1 MKTVKM
7 SFDIIIRN
15 GRIIDG
21 TGNPWYHGEIGIK
34 EGKIKE
40 IRSKIS
46 NEGSREIDAGG
57 MIICPGFIDMHSHTD
72 FILPIFNNVES
83 FIRQGITTNVIG
95 MCGNSLAPIHPD
107 HVEDFRKFYA
117 RIIPLYE
124 DYQFMWNTFKEY
136 LAKLEKDQC
145 TINLV
150 PVVGFENI
158 RISGGPR
165 YENRPPT
172 FDETER
178 MKEYVIEA
186 MEAGAFGMSTG
197 LIYAP
202 QVYAKTE
209 EIIDVVKVVAQYGGL
224 YFSHIRDEG
233 KDVIDAIKEVI
244 EIVEKSGCRGGH
256 IAHHKISGKI
266 SWDKSV
272 ETLTL
277 IEEANK
283 RDVSITYDQ
292 YPYNRGFTFLNA
304 LLPPW
309 VHEGGPDKLLE
320 RIKEKTNQERIKEE
334 TSDQIDEWEN
344 FIKRNGFDCVYL
356 SSVVSEKWKDIE
368 GKNIP
373 EITKI
378 KGMKDEWETL
388 FSILIDEEGGST
400 VTLET
405 MGEDDIRRIMTGPYH
420 MVGTD
425 GLGIPNKPSLGKYHP
440 RFYGT
445 YPRILGKY
453 VREEQLLTLEDAIR
467 RMTSF
472 PALRLR
478 LTDRGLI
485 KENFWADLVIFDP
498 ETVIDK
504 ATYENPHQFPE
515 GIPHVIV
522 NGVIVVDNNKQKRKF
537 PGKVLRR
544 PI

>member
-46 NEGSREIDAGG
+46 NEGSREIDAEG

-72 FILPIFNNVES
+72 FNRVES
-83 FIRQGITTNVIG
+83 FVRQGITTNVIG
-95 MCGNSLAPIHPD
+95 MCGNSFAPIHPD
-107 HVEDFRKFYA
+107 HVEDFRRFYA
-117 RIIPLYE
+117 RVISLYE
-124 DYQFMWNTFKEY
+124 DYEFTWNTFNEY

-158 RISGGPR
+158 RIAGGPG

-172 FDETER
+172 FAETER
-178 MKEYVIEA
+178 MKECVKEA

-202 QVYAKTE
+202 QIYAKTE
-209 EIIDVVKVVAQYGGL
+209 EIIDLVKVVTQYGGL

-233 KDVIDAIKEVI
+233 KDVINAIKEVI

-266 SWDKSV
+266 SWGKSK

-277 IEEANK
+277 IEEANNLG
-283 RDVSITYDQ
+283 VSITYDQ

-320 RIKEKTNQERIKEE
+320 RIKEKANQERIKEE
-334 TSDQIDEWEN
+334 ASNQTDGWEN
-344 FIKRNGFDCVYL
+344 FIKRNGFECVYL
-356 SSVVSEKWKDIE
+356 SSIVSEKWKDIE
-368 GKNIP
+368 GKSIP
-373 EITKI
+373 DITKL

-388 FSILIDEEGGST
+388 FSILIDDEGGST

-405 MGEDDIRRIMTGPYH
+405 MGEKDIRRIMTGPYH

-425 GLGIPNKPSLGKYHP
+425 GLGVPNRPTLGTYHP

-453 VREEQLLTLEDAIR
+453 VREEKILTLEDAIR

-472 PALRLR
+472 PALRLG

-485 KENFWADLVIFDP
+485 KENFWADLVIFNQD
-498 ETVIDK
+498 TVIDK
-504 ATYENPHQFPE
+504 ATYEEPHQFPE
-515 GIPHVIV
+515 GIPYVIV
-522 NGVIVVDNNKQKRKF
+522 NGVIAVDNNKQKRKF

-544 PI
+544 PV

>member
-1 MKTVKM
+1 M
-7 SFDIIIRN
+7 SFDIIIKN

-21 TGNPWYHGEIGIK
+21 TGNPWYRGEIGIK
-34 EGKIKE
+34 DGKIKK
-40 IRSKIS
+40 IRSKIN

-72 FILPIFNNVES
+72 FILPIFNSVES

-95 MCGNSLAPIHPD
+95 MCGNSFAPIHPD
-107 HVEDFRKFYA
+107 HVEEFRRFYA
-117 RIIPLYE
+117 RTIPLYK
-124 DYQFMWNTFKEY
+124 DYKFTWNTFKDY
-136 LAKLEKDQC
+136 LAKLKEDSC

-158 RISGGPR
+158 RIAGGTG

-178 MKEYVIEA
+178 MKEYVKEA

-202 QVYAKTE
+202 QIYAKTE

-233 KDVIDAIKEVI
+233 EYVIDAIKECI
-244 EIVEKSGCRGGH
+244 EIVEKSECRGGH
-256 IAHHKISGKI
+256 IAHHKVSGKA
-266 SWDKSV
+266 SWGKSK
-272 ETLTL
+272 ETLKL
-277 IEEANK
+277 IEETNN
-283 RDVSITYDQ
+283 RGISITYDQ
-292 YPYNRGFTFLNA
+292 YPYNRGLTSLCSI
-304 LLPPW
+304 LPPW

-320 RIKEKTNQERIKEE
+320 RIKEIHYQERIKEE
-334 TSDQIDEWEN
+334 TANKTEGWEN
-344 FIKRNGFDCVYL
+344 FIKRNGFECVYL
-356 SSVVSEKWKDIE
+356 SSIVSKKWKDIE

-373 EITKI
+373 EVMKI
-378 KGMKDEWETL
+378 KGMKDEWDTL
-388 FSILIDEEGGST
+388 FSILIDDEAGSY

-405 MGEDDIRRIMTGPYH
+405 MGEEDIRRIMTGPYH

-425 GLGIPNKPSLGKYHP
+425 GLGIPNRPNLGKYHP

-453 VREEQLLTLEDAIR
+453 VREEKLLTLEDAIR

-472 PALRLR
+472 PALRLG

-485 KENFWADLVIFDP
+485 KEDFWADLVIFNPD
-498 ETVIDK
+498 TVIDK
-504 ATYENPHQFPE
+504 ATYEDPHQFPE
-515 GIPHVIV
+515 GIPYVIV
-522 NGVIVVDNNKQKRKF
+522 NGIVTVDNNKQKRTF
-537 PGKVLRR
+537 SGKVLRR
-544 PI
+544 PV

>member
-1 MKTVKM
+1 M

-15 GRIIDG
+15 GRIVDG
-21 TGNPWYHGEIGIK
+21 TGNPWYRGEIGIK
-34 EGKIKE
+34 DGKIKK
-40 IRSKIS
+40 IITKIS
-46 NEGSREIDAGG
+46 EVASREIDTEG
-57 MIICPGFIDMHSHTD
+57 MIISPGFIDMHSHTD
-72 FILPIFNNVES
+72 FILPIFNRVES
-83 FIRQGITTNVIG
+83 FIRQGITSNVIG
-95 MCGNSLAPIHPD
+95 MCGNSFAPIHPD

-117 RIIPLYE
+117 RTIPLYE
-124 DYQFMWNTFKEY
+124 DYEFTWNTFREY
-136 LAKLEKDQC
+136 LTKLEEDQC
-145 TINLV
+145 SINLV

-158 RISGGPR
+158 RIAGGPG
-165 YENRPPT
+165 YENRSPT
-172 FDETER
+172 SDEIER
-178 MKEYVIEA
+178 MSEYVIEA

-209 EIIDVVKVVAQYGGL
+209 EIIEVTKVVAQYGGL

-233 KDVIDAIKEVI
+233 EDIINAIKEVI

-266 SWDKSV
+266 SWGKSK
-272 ETLTL
+272 ETLEL
-277 IEEANK
+277 IEEANN
-283 RDVSITYDQ
+283 RGISITYDQ
-292 YPYNRGFTFLNA
+292 YPYNRGFTSLSA
-304 LLPPW
+304 ILPPW

-320 RIKEKTNQERIKEE
+320 RIKEKANQERIKEE
-334 TSDQIDEWEN
+334 TEKAIEGWEN
-344 FIKRNGFDCVYL
+344 FIKRNGFESVYI

-378 KGMKDEWETL
+378 KGMKDNWETM
-388 FSILIDEEGGST
+388 FSILIDDEGGST

-405 MGEDDIRRIMTGPYH
+405 MGEEDIRRIMTGEYH

-425 GLGIPNKPSLGKYHP
+425 GLGIPNRPSLGKYHP

-453 VREEQLLTLEDAIR
+453 VREEKLLTLEDAIR
-467 RMTSF
+467 RMTYF
-472 PALRLR
+472 PALRLG

-485 KENFWADLVIFDP
+485 KENFCADLAIFDP
-498 ETVIDK
+498 NTIIDK
-504 ATYENPHQFPE
+504 ATFEDPHQFPE
-515 GIPHVIV
+515 GIPYVIV
-522 NGVIVVDNNKQKRKF
+522 NGGIVVDNNIQKRKF

-544 PI
+544 PL

>member
-1 MKTVKM
+1 M
-7 SFDIIIRN
+7 SYDIIIRN

-21 TGNPWYHGEIGIK
+21 TGNPWYKGEIGIK
-34 EGKIKE
+34 DGKIK
-40 IRSKIS
+40 KIS
-46 NEGSREIDAGG
+46 IRIRESALIEINGTG
-57 MIICPGFIDMHSHTD
+57 MTICPGFIDMHSHTD
-72 FILPIFNNVES
+72 FILPIFNKVDS

-95 MCGNSLAPIHPD
+95 MCGNSFAPIHPD
-107 HVEDFRKFYA
+107 HVEEFRKFYA
-117 RIIPLYE
+117 RTIPLYK
-124 DYQFMWNTFKEY
+124 DYDFTWNTFKEY
-136 LAKLEKDQC
+136 LTKLEKDQC
-145 TINLV
+145 TINIV

-158 RISGGPR
+158 RIAGGAG
-165 YENRPPT
+165 YNNRPPT
-172 FDETER
+172 SDEIER
-178 MKEYVIEA
+178 MKEYVVEA

-209 EIIDVVKVVAQYGGL
+209 EIIEVSKVVAQYDGL

-233 KDVIDAIKEVI
+233 ENVINAIKEVI

-266 SWDKSV
+266 SWGMSKES
-272 ETLTL
+272 LKL
-277 IEEANK
+277 IEDANN
-283 RDVSITYDQ
+283 RGINITYDQ
-292 YPYNRGFTFLNA
+292 YPYNRGFTSLSA

-320 RIKEKTNQERIKEE
+320 RIKDRANQEKIKEDTE
-334 TSDQIDEWEN
+334 KAIEGWEN
-344 FIKRNGFDCVYL
+344 FIKRNGFESIYI

-373 EITKI
+373 EITKV
-378 KGMKDEWETL
+378 KEMKDNWDTL
-388 FSILIDEEGGST
+388 FSILIDDQGGST

-405 MGEDDIRRIMTGPYH
+405 MGEEDIRRIMTGRYH

-425 GLGIPNKPSLGKYHP
+425 GLGIPNLPSLGKYHP

-453 VREEQLLTLEDAIR
+453 VREEKILTLEDAIR

-472 PALRLR
+472 PALRLG

-485 KENFWADLVIFDP
+485 KENFWADIVLFNPDTI
-498 ETVIDK
+498 IDK
-504 ATYENPHQFPE
+504 ATFENPHQFPE
-515 GIPHVIV
+515 GISYVIV
-522 NGVIVVDNNKQKRKF
+522 NGIIVVDDNKQKRKL
-537 PGKVLRR
+537 PGKVLRYC
-544 PI
+544 